1 MPVSC
6 LLRKLNKK
14 EFRKIEM
21 ELLRDKWI
29 NRQRV
34 KNRLREREREKL
46 GERLP
51 LTMDLAGQKDT
62 EAV

>member
-29 NRQRV
+29 NRQRE
-34 KNRLREREREKL
+34 KNRLREREKL

>member
-29 NRQRV
+29 NRQRE
-34 KNRLREREREKL
+34 KNRLRERERQKI